1 MITMIFGAGASV
13 PFFNPVLNT
22 QYLTDKVSSKDEWAR
37 IISKYKDKKGN
48 GYSIVDPNEVID
60 VIDIIKS
67 NKHNANFEEIA
78 EVIDKISS
86 YGYNCWPDSNMLNNL
101 IHTLHQWQGI
111 KYGNPF
117 GAKWKDVPFLFRE
130 IIAEAILDLQD
141 NHKATNYQ
149 TLSDTQKNLIQ
160 ALCEESEDVS
170 VVSLNYD
177 DCLFDSL
184 SCLGFEHGFYNLKEN
199 YSGQIDIKRF
209 MNAKRVIYFPHGH
222 LRFQFVD
229 NEQVTYW
236 HDSNKANDERWDS
249 IDRLAVGSTLTVLPG
264 KFAYNYNTFLST
276 GQTKDDG
283 LNTIPYSI
291 YYQRLAIDLSKSDT
305 IFVIGYSFGDLHINR
320 MLMSYL
326 ETDSLHKIVVVDYYQ
341 DDLTMTS
348 EYNDDN
354 NIILRVH
361 LCFGTEWG
369 VFLENGVNL
378 KPMNQEGVNSVN
390 QKGYGWIFDQVLF
403 YKKGY
408 AEFLDEYDN
417 VLQYKTDSF
426 IFKIS

>member
-13 PFFNPVLNT
+13 PFFNPILNT
-22 QYLTDKVSSKDEWAR
+22 QYLTDKVSNIDEWTR
-37 IISKYKDKKGN
+37 IISKYKDKKGD
-48 GYSIVDPNEVID
+48 GYSIVDPDEVIGI
-60 VIDIIKS
+60 IDIIKS
-67 NKHNANFEEIA
+67 NKPNANFEEIA

-86 YGYNCWPDSNMLNNL
+86 YGYNCFPDSNMLNNL
-101 IHTLHQWQGI
+101 IHTMLQIRKI

-117 GAKWKDVPFLFRE
+117 GARWKDVPFLLRE
-130 IIAEAILDLQD
+130 IIAEAILDLQN
-141 NHKATNYQ
+141 NHKGASYQ
-149 TLSDTQKNLIQ
+149 TFSDSQKNLIQ
-160 ALCEESEDVS
+160 ALCAESEDVS

-184 SCLGFEHGFYNLKEN
+184 SGLGFDHGFYNLKKN
-199 YSGQIDIKRF
+199 YLLQIDIKRF

-222 LRFQFVD
+222 LRFLYVD
-229 NEQVTYW
+229 NKQVTYW
-236 HDSNKANDERWDS
+236 HDSNQANDERWKS
-249 IDRLAVGSTLTVLPG
+249 IDGQAVGSTLTVLSG
-264 KFAYNYNTFLST
+264 KFAYNYNTFLAT

-326 ETDSLHKIVVVDYYQ
+326 EADSLHKIVVVDYYQ
-341 DDLTMTS
+341 DVLTMTN
-348 EYNDDN
+348 EYKEAD
-354 NIILRVH
+354 NIILRIH

-369 VFLENGVNL
+369 VLLDNGVNL
-378 KPMNQEGVNSVN
+378 KPMNPEGVNSVN

-408 AEFLDEYDN
+408 AAFLDEYEN
-417 VLQYKTDSF
+417 VSLQMRHLS
-426 IFKIS
+426 